1 MDAVHMGAGIWICAG
16 STSLRTKTGSVIRRS
31 QQKVVRKNLGANAL
45 SRRTKTALLPVGLA
59 LDKKANTQVAKML
72 AGVPLFTGL
81 KGKQIKS
88 VASAFARERSYETG
102 EVIEK
107 EGGSAVAFYLI
118 TGGSVEVR
126 KGEKLV
132 SKLGRGQFFGEMAL
146 IDKQPRSATVVS
158 AEPGTR
164 CLVMPVWSFQAA
176 IETDPKI
183 AMGVMKELARRL
195 RETTNALTE

>member
-1 MDAVHMGAGIWICAG
+1 
-16 STSLRTKTGSVIRRS
+16 
-31 QQKVVRKNLGANAL
+31 
-45 SRRTKTALLPVGLA
+45 
-59 LDKKANTQVAKML
+59 ML
-72 AGVPLFTGL
+72 AGIPLFAGL

-88 VASAFARERSYETG
+88 LASAFARERSYDAG

-132 SKLGRGQFFGEMAL
+132 TKLGRGQFFGEMAL

-158 AEPGTR
+158 AEPNTKA
-164 CLVMPVWSFQAA
+164 LVMPLWDFRAA
-176 IETDPKI
+176 IETDPKV
-183 AMGVMKELARRL
+183 AMGVMKELAKRL

>member
-1 MDAVHMGAGIWICAG
+1 M
-16 STSLRTKTGSVIRRS
+16 
-31 QQKVVRKNLGANAL
+31 
-45 SRRTKTALLPVGLA
+45 
-59 LDKKANTQVAKML
+59 
-72 AGVPLFTGL
+72 

-88 VASAFARERSYETG
+88 VAAAFARERSYDVG

-118 TGGSVEVR
+118 TNGSVEIR
-126 KGEKLV
+126 KGEKMV
-132 SKLGRGQFFGEMAL
+132 AKLGRGQFFGEMAL

-158 AEPGTR
+158 AEPGTKA
-164 CLVMPVWSFQAA
+164 LVMPVWNFKAA
-176 IETDPKI
+176 VETDPRV

>member
-1 MDAVHMGAGIWICAG
+1 M
-16 STSLRTKTGSVIRRS
+16 
-31 QQKVVRKNLGANAL
+31 
-45 SRRTKTALLPVGLA
+45 
-59 LDKKANTQVAKML
+59 DKKANPQVAKML
-72 AGVPLFTGL
+72 AGVPLFAGL

-88 VASAFARERSYETG
+88 VASAFARERSYTPG

-126 KGEKLV
+126 KGEKMV
-132 SKLGRGQFFGEMAL
+132 TKLGRGQFFGEMAL

-158 AEPGTR
+158 AESGTKA
-164 CLVMPVWSFQAA
+164 LVMPLWNFKSV
-176 IETDPKI
+176 IETDPKV

>member
-1 MDAVHMGAGIWICAG
+1 M
-16 STSLRTKTGSVIRRS
+16 
-31 QQKVVRKNLGANAL
+31 
-45 SRRTKTALLPVGLA
+45 
-59 LDKKANTQVAKML
+59 DKKDNPQIAKML
-72 AGVPLFTGL
+72 TEVPLFAGL

-88 VASAFARERSYETG
+88 VASAFARERSYDSG

-107 EGGSAVAFYLI
+107 EGGSAVAFYI
-118 TGGSVEVR
+118 VTNGSVEVR

-146 IDKQPRSATVVS
+146 IDKQPRSATVVAAQS
-158 AEPGTR
+158 GTK
-164 CLVMPVWSFQAA
+164 CLVMPVWNFRATVES
-176 IETDPKI
+176 DPKV

>member
-1 MDAVHMGAGIWICAG
+1 
-16 STSLRTKTGSVIRRS
+16 
-31 QQKVVRKNLGANAL
+31 
-45 SRRTKTALLPVGLA
+45 
-59 LDKKANTQVAKML
+59 ML
-72 AGVPLFTGL
+72 AGVPLFAGL

-132 SKLGRGQFFGEMAL
+132 SKLGL

-164 CLVMPVWSFQAA
+164 CLVMPVWSFRAA

-195 RETTNALTE
+195 RETTNALIE

>member
-1 MDAVHMGAGIWICAG
+1 MVF
-16 STSLRTKTGSVIRRS
+16 T
-31 QQKVVRKNLGANAL
+31 LGP
-45 SRRTKTALLPVGLA
+45 K
-59 LDKKANTQVAKML
+59 DKAQVTKML
-72 AGVPLFTGL
+72 ADVPLFAGL
-81 KGKQIKS
+81 KGKQMKS
-88 VASAFARERSYETG
+88 ITDAFARELSYDAG

-107 EGGSAVAFYLI
+107 EGDSAVAFYLI

-146 IDKQPRSATVVS
+146 IDKQPRSATVTA
-158 AEPGTR
+158 AEPSK
-164 CLVMPVWSFQAA
+164 CLVMPVWTFKARIQR
-176 IETDPKI
+176 DPTI

>member
-1 MDAVHMGAGIWICAG
+1 
-16 STSLRTKTGSVIRRS
+16 
-31 QQKVVRKNLGANAL
+31 
-45 SRRTKTALLPVGLA
+45 
-59 LDKKANTQVAKML
+59 ML
-72 AGVPLFTGL
+72 AEVPLFAGL

-88 VASAFARERSYETG
+88 VASAFARERSYDAG

-132 SKLGRGQFFGEMAL
+132 TKLGRGQFFGEMAL

-158 AEPGTR
+158 AESGTR
-164 CLVMPVWSFQAA
+164 CLVLPAWNLTAA
-176 IETDPKI
+176 IQTDPTV
-183 AMGVMKELARRL
+183 AMGVLKVLARRL
-195 RETTNALTE
+195 RETTNALSQ

>member
-1 MDAVHMGAGIWICAG
+1 
-16 STSLRTKTGSVIRRS
+16 
-31 QQKVVRKNLGANAL
+31 
-45 SRRTKTALLPVGLA
+45 
-59 LDKKANTQVAKML
+59 LDKKENPQTAKML
-72 AGVPLFTGL
+72 AQVPLFAGL

-88 VASAFARERSYETG
+88 VASAFARERSYGTG

-107 EGGSAVAFYLI
+107 EGGSGVAFYLI
-118 TGGSVEVR
+118 TNGSVEVR
-126 KGEKLV
+126 KAEKLV

-158 AEPGTR
+158 AEAGTK
-164 CLVMPVWSFQAA
+164 CLVMPVWNFKAA
-176 IETDPKI
+176 VETDPKV

>member
-1 MDAVHMGAGIWICAG
+1 M
-16 STSLRTKTGSVIRRS
+16 
-31 QQKVVRKNLGANAL
+31 
-45 SRRTKTALLPVGLA
+45 
-59 LDKKANTQVAKML
+59 DKKDNPQVAKML
-72 AGVPLFTGL
+72 AGVPLFAGL
-81 KGKQIKS
+81 KGKQLRS
-88 VASAFARERSYETG
+88 VASAFAKERSYDSG

-118 TGGSVEVR
+118 TDGSVEVR

-132 SKLGRGQFFGEMAL
+132 TKLGRGQFFGEMAL

-158 AEPGTR
+158 AEPNTKA
-164 CLVMPVWSFQAA
+164 LVMPLWNFKAA
-176 IETDPKI
+176 VETDPKV

>member
-1 MDAVHMGAGIWICAG
+1 
-16 STSLRTKTGSVIRRS
+16 
-31 QQKVVRKNLGANAL
+31 
-45 SRRTKTALLPVGLA
+45 
-59 LDKKANTQVAKML
+59 LDKKDNPQIAKML
-72 AGVPLFTGL
+72 TEVPLFAGL

-88 VASAFARERSYETG
+88 VASAFARERSYDSG

-107 EGGSAVAFYLI
+107 EGGSAVAFYLV
-118 TGGSVEVR
+118 TNGSVEVR

-146 IDKQPRSATVVS
+146 IDKQPRSATVVAAQS
-158 AEPGTR
+158 GTK
-164 CLVMPVWSFQAA
+164 CLVMPVWNFRAA
-176 IETDPKI
+176 VETDPKV